1 MDAQGVFAVFGPWM
15 VLFALILARITALV
29 ATTPFFNSQT
39 IPMPIKMGL
48 VGILTLFVMI
58 SSGHPPQVGDLN
70 VLRLIALIGAE
81 MLVGALMGT
90 AIALMFGALGMAGQ
104 LIGTQ
109 MGLSMANMMD
119 PISFQQTGLMGQV
132 LNVLAMLLLV
142 VFDGHLMM
150 LRALFESF
158 EIAPVSHVLDTA
170 PHGAFILGEL
180 VRLSGLVFE
189 LGLRM
194 AFPVVAAILFINFGL
209 AIVARTVPQV
219 NVFQLGFILT
229 ISAGLLV
236 LAAAMPGFG
245 QVFRGLVEDAVRA
258 AMSLARAC

>member
-15 VLFALILARITALV
+15 VLFALILARISALV
-29 ATTPFFNSQT
+29 LTAPFFNTQSV
-39 IPMPIKMGL
+39 PMMVKMGL
-48 VGILTLFVMI
+48 VGTLTLFVMI
-58 SSGHPPQVGDLN
+58 KTPVVPKVGDLN
-70 VLRLIALIGAE
+70 AVRLIGLIAGE
-81 MLVGALMGT
+81 ILIGALMGT
-90 AIALMFGALGMAGQ
+90 AIAILFGALGMAGH

-132 LNVLAMLLLV
+132 LNITALLLLM
-142 VFDGHLMM
+142 VFDGHLMI

-158 EIAPVSHVLDTA
+158 EISPVSELA
-170 PHGAFILGEL
+170 PRGPIILGDL
-180 VRLSGLVFE
+180 VHLGGQVFE

-194 AFPVVAAILFINFGL
+194 AFPVITAVLFINFGL

-229 ISAGLLV
+229 ITLGIMV
-236 LAAAMPGFG
+236 MAASLPGFG
-245 QVFRGLVEDAVRA
+245 QLFHHLLQDAIRA
-258 AMSLARAC
+258 AMRMAAAC